1 VTYEEINHHTIEAG
15 KIGEIIALSEGG
27 SFWLM
32 KPIDIEPAATLEHW
46 SVRETPKGHR
56 HFCGRTM
63 EGALSES
70 RISSPV
76 IAFDAA
82 RRRGRTATGRVYQLE
97 GPAGGAPD
105 VDYLWQRWLGI
116 NGFSDW
122 KDVTK
127 EVIA

>member
-1 VTYEEINHHTIEAG
+1 VTYEEINHQTIEAG
-15 KIGEIIALSEGG
+15 KVSEIIALSEGG

-32 KPIDIEPAATLEHW
+32 KSIDIEPAAALECW
-46 SVRETPKGHR
+46 SVRETSRGHR

-76 IAFDAA
+76 IAFDAL
-82 RRRGRTATGRVYQLE
+82 RRRGKTATGRVYQLE
-97 GPAGGAPD
+97 GPAGQSPD

-116 NGFSDW
+116 NGLSTW
-122 KDVTK
+122 KDVTA
-127 EVIA
+127 ELAD